1 MNRPISENQQHW
13 IARDHQLDDA
23 AAKTSRLGQVNGLD
37 VELEFVEDKEN
48 RWNKIFELLEG
59 EDYAQ

>member
-1 MNRPISENQQHW
+1 MDRPISENQQHR

-23 AAKTSRLGQVNGLD
+23 AAKTSRLTQVNGLD